1 MFCCVVSC
9 HVMSF
14 HVMLFRFM
22 FCPFMFLCC
31 VVSCHVML
39 FHVML
44 CQVISCWCHVV
55 VSCSVMSSHLFRVM
69 LLCLVL
75 SCHGICFLTVGGLAE
90 EVNEKIINAAFIP
103 FGDIID
109 IQIPLD
115 YETGKSYIRISH
127 YDIGPLLCLLL
138 FECSV
143 YLYFRKTPRFC
154 ICGV

>member
-31 VVSCHVML
+31 VVLCHVMSCYFMSCCVKS
-39 FHVML
+39 FHVGVML
-44 CQVISCWCHVV
+44 LYHV
-55 VSCSVMSSHLFRVM
+55 VSCRLIYFVS
-69 LLCLVL
+69 CYCVL

-143 YLYFRKTPRFC
+143 YLLFRKTPRFC